1 MSNSTPSSTIAYR
14 LPALTRDL
22 DSGFNRTASSRR
34 AGIFAFYTL
43 PIYMPQENWFLSLN
57 PAVRHYASETLLQ
70 LFGFRAARFGRFYGA
85 SPY

>member
-1 MSNSTPSSTIAYR
+1 VPEPRRIGFAARSGRVISCRQPRDAPEDAAPTSNSTPSSTIAYR

-22 DSGFNRTASSRR
+22 DSGFN
-34 AGIFAFYTL
+34 
-43 PIYMPQENWFLSLN
+43 
-57 PAVRHYASETLLQ
+57 

>member
-1 MSNSTPSSTIAYR
+1 MSNSTPSSTTAYR

-22 DSGFNRTASSRR
+22 DSGFN
-34 AGIFAFYTL
+34 
-43 PIYMPQENWFLSLN
+43 
-57 PAVRHYASETLLQ
+57 